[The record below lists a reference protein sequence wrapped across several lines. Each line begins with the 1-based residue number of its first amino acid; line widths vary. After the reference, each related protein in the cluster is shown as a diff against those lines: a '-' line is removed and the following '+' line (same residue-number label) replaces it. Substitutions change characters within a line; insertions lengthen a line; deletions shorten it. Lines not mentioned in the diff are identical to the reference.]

1 MLEPGSSLIMT
12 ADSQKILTH
21 EIENNDHPEARISIT
36 GRAVRSNFVGQDR
49 KQLDLWG
56 ELLGMKDKLKNF
68 VDASTQLAEEVKVL
82 QQQLREERE
91 QSRRLEL
98 KLQESEREK
107 SGGEA
112 GRDRGPG
119 VRRSE
124 APAPVERESERVP
137 QHRTYT
143 DVARRDGAQ
152 WRPVNQDL
160 KARREYRT
168 KILMVTGLP
177 KYNRPT
183 GEWVRQQFEGTRIFE
198 DVKIKDGGV
207 TQFQTRNGFQMTQ
220 VEVES
225 EEVATL
231 VFRCDMRHNVLRECT
246 SSRTDQKI

>member
-1 MLEPGSSLIMT
+1 M
-12 ADSQKILTH
+12 
-21 EIENNDHPEARISIT
+21 
-36 GRAVRSNFVGQDR
+36 
-49 KQLDLWG
+49 
-56 ELLGMKDKLKNF
+56 
-68 VDASTQLAEEVKVL
+68 
-82 QQQLREERE
+82 
-91 QSRRLEL
+91 

-124 APAPVERESERVP
+124 APAPVERESERA
-137 QHRTYT
+137 QHCTYAG
-143 DVARRDGAQ
+143 VARRDGAQ

-231 VFRCDMRHNVLRECT
+231 VLRRKYSLRQAALRFARVHIFPHRSKELRSTFQGLNHLRYGAQRPPRGQGAQFPFR
-246 SSRTDQKI
+246 DQRRYQGNGGWRGHMTWPPRPEGRRL